1 MAITMTEIPTTQL
14 IGLAQVQLDRT
25 GTTPASAVQRSCIF
39 GQKTSAG
46 SATALALVQ
55 VSSNERA
62 VALFGVGSQLAIM
75 CATYLRN
82 DPAAVLYAVPFSD
95 NGTTKAAGTF
105 TVTGPATGNG
115 TVSIEI
121 GGYGLSVGVTSGD
134 AQNTIAAA
142 INAAINLVTD
152 LPVTSGVSTNV
163 VTVTAK
169 NAGTNGNTIRISV
182 NPSTGQ
188 VLPVGVAVALV
199 QPTGGATDPAYA
211 TTQVTALAAIAA
223 EDFRHIVWPWT
234 DDDSLDVLDAELI
247 SRWGAARGKL
257 SHAYSF
263 LADTVGNATTWGGF
277 RNSPHH
283 TTLAT
288 LTPRNPHWEM
298 AASAA
303 GAMAQSLKA
312 HPAVPL
318 TGLVLRDRLGRAMRG
333 PIAGRYTDT
342 ENNTVGLVG
351 VGSIS
356 VDQYDQVRINAAV
369 THYKTDG
376 NGSSDTTLRWT
387 NAPHQ
392 IAYLISDLRATIQS
406 RASNKV
412 LVDDASVVSPGT
424 PAIDV
429 SMIRSML
436 IGRYAAHVR
445 DAIVENI
452 AGFKEFLIVERNAN
466 DANRVDVLYPPDLA
480 NQLNVLAVLFRPYLQ
495 LPSEG

>member
-14 IGLAQVQLDRT
+14 IGLASVQLDRT
-25 GTTPASAVQRSCIF
+25 GTTPAAAEQRTCVF

-55 VSSNERA
+55 VSSKERA
-62 VALFGVGSQLAIM
+62 VAMFGVGSQLAIM

-82 DPAAVLYAVPFSD
+82 DPAANLWAVPFAD

-105 TVTGPATGNG
+105 TVTGPATANG
-115 TVSIEI
+115 TINLEI
-121 GGYGLSVGVTSGD
+121 GGYGVTVGVTSGD
-134 AQNTIAAA
+134 AQNTIASA
-142 INAAINLVTD
+142 INTAINLVTD
-152 LPVTSGVSTNV
+152 LPVTSGASTNV

-169 NAGTNGNTIRISV
+169 NAGSNGNTIRIATS
-182 NPSTGQ
+182 PQIGQ
-188 VLPVGVAVALV
+188 LLPAGVSIALV
-199 QPTGGATDPAYA
+199 QPVSGATDPAYA

-223 EDFRHIVWPWT
+223 QDFRHIVWPWT
-234 DDDSLDVLDAELI
+234 DDDSLDVLDAELV

-263 LADTVGNATTWGGF
+263 LADTVANATTWGGS

-288 LTPRNPHWEM
+288 YTPRNPHWEM
-298 AASAA
+298 AAAAA
-303 GAMAQSLKA
+303 GAMAQSIKA

-318 TGLVLRDRLGRAMRG
+318 TGLVLRDRSGLAMRG
-333 PIAGRYTDT
+333 PISGRYTDT
-342 ENNTVGLVG
+342 ESNTVGLVG

-356 VDQYDQVRINAAV
+356 VDQYEQIRVNAAV

-376 NGSSDTTLRWT
+376 NNAADTTMRWT

-392 IAYLISDLRATIQS
+392 IAYLIEDIRSTIQT
-406 RASNKV
+406 RCASKV

-424 PAIDV
+424 PAVDV

-436 IGRYAAHVR
+436 IGRYAQHVR
-445 DAIVENI
+445 AAIVENI
-452 AGFKEFLIVERNAN
+452 DGFKEFLVVERNVS

-495 LPSEG
+495 LPTEA